1 MKLTNTIYTVLALA
15 VFGAY
20 LFWPEPEYEKTVE
33 AHIVSRGETV
43 WHIAEDYFDQQ
54 NKHKYFL
61 AFMDAV
67 YDENK
72 HLGKYIQPGDVVYI
86 PLEVEKK

>member
-1 MKLTNTIYTVLALA
+1 MKLRKLIYIVLAL
-15 VFGAY
+15 GITCTY
-20 LFWPEPEYEKTVE
+20 LFWPKPEYEKTVE
-33 AHIVSRGETV
+33 AHIVRRGETV
-43 WHIAEDYFDQQ
+43 WHIAGNYFDQQ

-61 AFMDAV
+61 EFMDAV